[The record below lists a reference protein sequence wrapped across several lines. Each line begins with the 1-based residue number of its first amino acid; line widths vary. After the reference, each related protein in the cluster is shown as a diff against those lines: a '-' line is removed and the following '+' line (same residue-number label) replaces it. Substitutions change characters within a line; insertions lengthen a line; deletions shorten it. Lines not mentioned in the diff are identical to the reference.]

1 LKTYISSPAAIK
13 ATLLREPLDHVA
25 ARSLLASLDETSC
38 DVLLEALCDAQS
50 RTTRRLI
57 YDRLREFGPALAPR
71 LSQRLEGAPWYFV
84 RNILGLMRDT
94 AMVDGS
100 TAEFAGAA
108 LFRYL
113 NHEQE
118 QVRVEA
124 LRLLLDDP
132 AARGLAIRQ
141 ALGDSSERVLRLALT
156 NLGTS
161 EGQTLSVVTP
171 DVETRLLRLI
181 DAAAHPED
189 LLARAV
195 SALVDAS
202 PSMSVRDRL
211 LGMATRRTL
220 VLRRMV
226 LADPQP
232 LVLAALEVLAARYA
246 KDPKVV
252 EALTLASTHAD
263 SRIRDAVKG
272 TNQRTRAA

>member
-1 LKTYISSPAAIK
+1 
-13 ATLLREPLDHVA
+13 
-25 ARSLLASLDETSC
+25 
-38 DVLLEALCDAQS
+38 
-50 RTTRRLI
+50 
-57 YDRLREFGPALAPR
+57 
-71 LSQRLEGAPWYFV
+71 
-84 RNILGLMRDT
+84 MRDT

-124 LRLLLDDP
+124 LRLLLEDP

-156 NLGTS
+156 NLGPS
-161 EGQTLSVVTP
+161 EGQSLLSVVTP
-171 DVETRLLRLI
+171 DVELRLLRLI
-181 DAAAHPED
+181 DAAAHPEE

-195 SALVDAS
+195 GALVDAS
-202 PSMSVRDRL
+202 PSMGVRDRL
-211 LGMATRRTL
+211 LAIATRRTL

-232 LVLAALEVLAARYA
+232 LVIAALEVLAARYA
-246 KDPKVV
+246 KDPRVV
-252 EALTLASTHAD
+252 EALKLASGHAD
-263 SRIRDAVKG
+263 SRIRDAVKR
-272 TNQRTRAA
+272 TNHRTRAA